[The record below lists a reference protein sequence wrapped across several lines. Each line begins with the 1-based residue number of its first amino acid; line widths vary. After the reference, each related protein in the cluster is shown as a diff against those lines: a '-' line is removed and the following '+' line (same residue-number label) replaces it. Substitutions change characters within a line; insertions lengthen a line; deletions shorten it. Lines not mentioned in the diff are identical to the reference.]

1 MCIRDSIPTIGLAKQ
16 LEEVYVPERDAT
28 VMLDRKS
35 PALHVL
41 QRIRDE
47 AHRFAITYHRSL
59 RASHELTSALDE
71 IPGIGPKRR
80 RQLLMQYKTIDQ
92 IKQASLEDLLAVE
105 GMNHASAEAV
115 YTWAHK
121 DVYKRQALRIYATCW
136 KCPSLRYPTTC
147 VC

>member
-1 MCIRDSIPTIGLAKQ
+1 MPDRD
-16 LEEVYVPERDAT
+16 ET

-59 RASHELTSALDE
+59 RASHELTSALDT

-80 RQLLMQYKTIDQ
+80 RQLLMQYKTVDQ
-92 IKQASLEDLLAVE
+92 IKHATLEELLAVE
-105 GMNHASAEAV
+105 GMNRASAEAV
-115 YTWAHK
+115 LAWGKK
-121 DVYKRQALRIYATCW
+121 DGQEKQG
-136 KCPSLRYPTTC
+136 
-147 VC
+147 